1 MNTVFFSDYDSGCY
15 SSALLL
21 TDGVDWDTIDSTTYE
36 VHIPDAY
43 EIVDY
48 DDKKLFAF
56 FSQMFNAEIQ
66 RIIIAVNGEV
76 VKVRCSSPRGFFG
89 YEMFDG
95 KILRE
100 PIKNA

>member
-1 MNTVFFSDYDSGCY
+1 MNTVFFSVYDDGCR

-21 TDGVDWDTIDSTTYE
+21 TDSVDWGIIDSTMYE
-36 VHIPDAY
+36 VRIPGAY

-56 FSQMFNAEIQ
+56 FSQFFAAEIQ

-76 VKVRCSSPRGFFG
+76 VKVRFSSPRGFFG
-89 YEMFDG
+89 YEMFNG
-95 KILRE
+95 KIFGE